1 MGLRR
6 WLTRGPS
13 MALPSTVQ
21 PELVSESM
29 KRARGRRGRSE
40 EHTSELQSLRHLV
53 CRLLLEKKK
62 TEVQNPIEHALPVRF
77 LQLCA
82 TRLDVRISEQKL
94 QRARLILTYGIWR
107 CIDNEFYFL
116 LKTSM

>member
-62 TEVQNPIEHALPVRF
+62 TEVQTEQAKNQGQLEVKRPIAATEPK
-77 LQLCA
+77 
-82 TRLDVRISEQKL
+82 TRLEKGAAQINIKRLKAATTMDLEPQKITAT
-94 QRARLILTYGIWR
+94 Q
-107 CIDNEFYFL
+107 
-116 LKTSM
+116 